1 MKVKVRGGKYTVINW
16 VDFSPW
22 CMLYTHKSKK
32 CIRDKLALYFR
43 GSAITS
49 GIKN

>member
-1 MKVKVRGGKYTVINW
+1 MKVRVRGGKYTVINRA
-16 VDFSPW
+16 DFLPW
-22 CMLYTHKSKK
+22 CMLYTHKDKK
-32 CIRDKLALYFR
+32 RIRDKLALYR